1 MHTAQE
7 GADDAAGRRVC
18 PLPPL
23 REDGRSWERLDVR
36 SHPGRVADLVSDI
49 LLDSDVNSPAVLPFE
64 NKFTK
69 KKKNKRKKEKKLA
82 VKLHPHTGERRS
94 WISDEHKF
102 RTLAL
107 KLVPAQTCRSQ
118 VVLL

>member
-69 KKKNKRKKEKKLA
+69 KKKQKKKRKETSGQTPSPHRREKEL
-82 VKLHPHTGERRS
+82 
-94 WISDEHKF
+94 DF
-102 RTLAL
+102 R
-107 KLVPAQTCRSQ
+107 
-118 VVLL
+118 